1 MVGSPEYLLTP
12 SAETSPPP
20 SRGEME
26 GGLMKKILYIL
37 FAVFACTT
45 LQSCLQFDEP
55 GDELGFGQVLN
66 PDTENGG
73 QNADGDQKAQ

>member
-1 MVGSPEYLLTP
+1 MVGSPYFCLTP
-12 SAETSPPP
+12 SAATSPPP
-20 SRGEME
+20 NGGEME

-73 QNADGDQKAQ
+73 QNADNGTKAE